1 MKCAWNELLSVLPLR
16 LRCEVDKL
24 GKETLEELHLRL
36 GQPVELVMSGIS
48 HLLQTTATAQDIQ
61 FVVNTASR
69 YSPWAA
75 ASASQGYITAQGGH
89 RIGLCG
95 ECAVQAGFI
104 TGIRTA
110 TSLCIRVA
118 RAFPGIGQN
127 APRRGS
133 VLILGPPGV
142 GKTTLLRDIIRLRSS
157 SSTAVSVVDE
167 RGEIFPIGDIFEP
180 GPRTDIL
187 TGCSK
192 AQGVQMALR
201 TMGPKCIAV
210 DEITAAEDC
219 QALLSAGWCG
229 VELLATAHA
238 ANCEDLRKRQVYR
251 PLAESGLFE
260 QAIILSRDK
269 SWRMERMELCT

>member
-1 MKCAWNELLSVLPLR
+1 MKCAWNAFLSILPPR
-16 LRCEVDKL
+16 LRMEVDNL
-24 GKETLEELHLRL
+24 GKDTLEELHLRL
-36 GQPVELVMSGIS
+36 NQPVELILGGFS
-48 HLLQTTATAQDIQ
+48 HLLKIKAGEEDIR

-75 ASASQGYITAQGGH
+75 SSVSQGYITAPGGH

-95 ECAVQAGFI
+95 DCVVQAGLV
-104 TGIRTA
+104 TGIRQA
-110 TSLCIRVA
+110 SSLCIRVA
-118 RAFPGIGQN
+118 RSFEGIGRN
-127 APRRGS
+127 APKYGS

-142 GKTTLLRDIIRLRSS
+142 GKTTLLRDMIRLRSQ
-157 SSTAVSVVDE
+157 TEAISVVDE
-167 RGEIFPIGDIFEP
+167 RGELFPAGDIFEP
-180 GPRTDIL
+180 GPRTDVL

-192 AQGVQMALR
+192 AQGVPMALR

-229 VELLATAHA
+229 VQLLATAHA
-238 ANCEDLRKRQVYR
+238 ANCEDLKQRPVYR
-251 PLAESGLFE
+251 PLAQSGLFE
-260 QAIILSRDK
+260 QAIILGRDK